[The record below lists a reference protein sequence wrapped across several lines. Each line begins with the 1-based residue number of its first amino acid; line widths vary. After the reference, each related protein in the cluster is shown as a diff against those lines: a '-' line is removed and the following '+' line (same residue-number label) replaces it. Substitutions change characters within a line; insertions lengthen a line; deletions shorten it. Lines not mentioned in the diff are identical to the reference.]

1 MIVNL
6 VCYIV
11 TVTNEISAGL
21 VPVSLLVPPPR
32 GIKLAPGAGA
42 GLHAEVRRLPIGP
55 VPEATLKRR

>member
-1 MIVNL
+1 MVVNL
-6 VCYIV
+6 VSYIV

-42 GLHAEVRRLPIGP
+42 RLQAEVRGLAP
-55 VPEATLKRR
+55 VPVLPAGLEGR